1 MTGVPTFDGKRV
13 SRILEIPLKSRTEF
27 ENLELLELTYSI
39 NFFSRLRAKYSDVFH
54 QKCSKYLTL
63 EKFSK
68 NQYIY
73 QKGEPSLKYYIL
85 LQGEVS
91 LLKTVENSLQ
101 LESSS
106 SSSEELAE
114 DYGLNNRK
122 NRFRAFDINS
132 EIVYELSKASQQEKY
147 NDSDQPII
155 SKAILEKESQELI
168 EFIIKV
174 QGIEENEKEIKS
186 IKAGGDFG
194 HDAFFPTRIRGLN
207 AVARTQVEV
216 ASLHKIIFKKI
227 VHEIANERGMQMIGY
242 LQKTPVFDKWGKS
255 DLAKILNFF
264 KTRNFTKGQYLYK
277 EGEFPSF
284 VYFVIKGN
292 FAIRKSCNKP
302 LTQQSNFG
310 SSNLRNFS
318 SSNKQRLIKFDLVI
332 KGEYEVLGADEIC
345 NKLTARSFSCIC
357 NSASSETFEL
367 RKDDFEKFVKPEYAE
382 NWFLTLKANTEWLKT
397 RSEELEESHEML
409 KFFDTTRNLDLNKQ
423 KSIIRKSMELPIK
436 SHDYQSV
443 NTRRRFSLDQEHH
456 ERPTTKKTSI
466 TNRLRFHSFDLAN
479 IHIGTLKKNNPRLA
493 PPNFLMKFRQRTS
506 RKDFN
511 FSQINP
517 LIK

>member
-1 MTGVPTFDGKRV
+1 MNGTPPFDGKRIM
-13 SRILEIPLKSRTEF
+13 RILEIPLKSRTEF
-27 ENLELLELTYSI
+27 ESLELLELTYSI

-73 QKGEPSLKYYIL
+73 QKGDPSLKYYIL
-85 LQGEVS
+85 LRGEVS
-91 LLKTVENSLQ
+91 LLKTFETSLKT
-101 LESSS
+101 ESSS

-122 NRFRAFDINS
+122 TRFRAFDINS
-132 EIVYELSKASQQEKY
+132 EIVYELSKTFQQGGLS
-147 NDSDQPII
+147 DSDQPII
-155 SKAILEKESQELI
+155 SKAILDKESQELI

-186 IKAGGDFG
+186 IRPGGDFG

-242 LQKTPVFDKWGKS
+242 LQKTPIFAKWAKS
-255 DLAKILNFF
+255 ELAKILNSF
-264 KTRNFTKGQYLYK
+264 KTRTFSKGQYLYK
-277 EGEFPSF
+277 EGEFPTY

-292 FAIRKSCNKP
+292 FAIRKNCSKP

-310 SSNLRNFS
+310 SPNLRNFT

-357 NSASSETFEL
+357 NSALAETFEL
-367 RKDDFEKFVKPEYAE
+367 KKDDFEKLVKPEYSG
-382 NWFLTLKANTEWLKT
+382 NWFLALKANTEWLKT

-409 KFFDTTRNLDLNKQ
+409 QYFDTTRNVDLNKQ
-423 KSIIRKSMELPIK
+423 KSINKKIFESPIK
-436 SHDYQSV
+436 SQDYQHI
-443 NTRRRFSLDQEHH
+443 NTRRRFSLDQVYH
-456 ERPTTKKTSI
+456 ERPKTKKSSI

-479 IHIGTLKKNNPRLA
+479 IHLSTLKKNNPRLA
-493 PPNFLMKFRQRTS
+493 PPNFLMKFRRRTS